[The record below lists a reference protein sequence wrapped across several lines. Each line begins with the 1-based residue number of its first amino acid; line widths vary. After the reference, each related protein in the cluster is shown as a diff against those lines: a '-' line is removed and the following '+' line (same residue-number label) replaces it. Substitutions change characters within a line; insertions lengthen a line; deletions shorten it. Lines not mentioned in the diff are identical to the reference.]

1 VRAID
6 IPAVPPGHAAPITNV
21 ALRPDGQRIA
31 TSSYDGT
38 VIIWD
43 ARAAGELR
51 PLSRLRHRRLVNAA
65 AWNPARPGLLATA
78 SADKTAAVWDVAG
91 ESPRMTSV
99 LARHTDDVNSVAW
112 LPDGRRLVCVSE
124 DGGATLW
131 DGLAGRFLCSLV
143 SHAAHCMMA
152 ACSGEGLIATV
163 GEDGMVAVADPDAGV
178 LRTRAY
184 AASVEGCAWSHSGGM
199 LAIAR
204 DDGMVDLL
212 DADLSLLRSVAVS
225 SSAARAVAWS
235 DDDSE
240 LYVGAY
246 DGAVH
251 FLTARG
257 TVLGKLDDDR
267 LWPRSVAAARGIVAV
282 GSFWSTP
289 CLFEQRSH
297 TVRAAPRAP
306 THGPNAMTV
315 RGGDEL
321 VVGCDSGVIM
331 SIPVDMITGAA
342 PRQGPPGPRH
352 ATAATHSP
360 VLSLDAAGGTVA
372 FGTYSGRLG
381 RIGPSDE
388 GARCGAQVGAPLPSL
403 LCGPDRIIAGTYGG
417 DIVAADRRS
426 LTPIYR
432 RRWHDG
438 SVKTLA
444 RVSADAFVSGATDR
458 QVAIGTLTQRQ
469 VLWEHGNLVNSVAV
483 LAGTRAVAVAS
494 ASRDHT
500 VKVGWVTR
508 EPGGRWRAAGVRTL
522 IGPDESVKCVGLLG
536 DPQAPVVLAGSYDFG
551 LYAWPVARDRQD
563 ADLCQGTL
571 VTAFTQGLSCICRIG
586 PHTAAAAGW
595 DGRIS
600 VLELAD
606 GTVAE
611 VGRASV
617 PELAAAGAGRDAL
630 APAAAGPAS

>member
-1 VRAID
+1 MRAID
-6 IPAVPPGHAAPITNV
+6 VPAVPPGHAAPITNV

-43 ARAAGELR
+43 PRAAGELR

-131 DGLAGRFLCSLV
+131 DALAGRFLCSLV

-152 ACSGEGLIATV
+152 ACSGDGLIATV
-163 GEDGMVAVADPDAGV
+163 GEDGMVAVADAEAGV

-184 AASVEGCAWSHSGGM
+184 AASVEGCAWSHSGAM

-204 DDGMVDLL
+204 DDGLVDLL
-212 DADLSLLRSVAVS
+212 DADLSLLRSVPVS

-235 DDDSE
+235 DDDTE

-251 FLTARG
+251 FLTAQG
-257 TVLGKLDDDR
+257 AVLGKLDDDR

-297 TVRAAPRAP
+297 AVRTAPLCP

-315 RGGDEL
+315 RGGREL
-321 VVGCDSGVIM
+321 VVGCDSGLIV
-331 SIPVDMITGAA
+331 SAPVDTITDAA
-342 PRQGPPGPRH
+342 PQQGPSGHQH
-352 ATAATHSP
+352 ATAATRSP
-360 VLSLDAAGGTVA
+360 VLSLDAAGDTVA

-381 RIGPSDE
+381 RIGPPGD
-388 GARCGAQVGAPLPSL
+388 GAHSGAQVGAPLPSL
-403 LCGPDRIIAGTYGG
+403 LCEPERIIAGTYGG
-417 DIVAADRRS
+417 EIVAADRRS

-432 RRWHDG
+432 KRWHDG
-438 SVKTLA
+438 SVKSLA

-458 QVAIGTLTQRQ
+458 QVAIGTLTKRQ

-483 LAGTRAVAVAS
+483 LAGARGMAVAS

-500 VKVGWVTR
+500 VKVGWITR
-508 EPGGRWRAAGVRTL
+508 EPGGRWRATGVRTL
-522 IGPDESVKCVGLLG
+522 IGPDESVKCVSLLG

-551 LYAWPVARDRQD
+551 LYAWPVARDPAG

-571 VTAFTQGLSCICRIG
+571 VSAFTQGLSCICRIS
-586 PHTAAAAGW
+586 PRSAAVAGW

-600 VLELAD
+600 ILELAD

-611 VGRASV
+611 TGRVSV
-617 PELAAAGAGRDAL
+617 PELATSAAGQGTL
-630 APAAAGPAS
+630 AAATAGPAS